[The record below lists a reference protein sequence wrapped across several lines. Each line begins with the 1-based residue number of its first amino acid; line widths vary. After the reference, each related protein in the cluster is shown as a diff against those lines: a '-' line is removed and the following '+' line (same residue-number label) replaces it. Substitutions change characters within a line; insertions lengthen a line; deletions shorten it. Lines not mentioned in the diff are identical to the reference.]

1 AEEMSS
7 AMDAATKS
15 ITSIAQQIEE
25 MTTGVNQQA
34 QSSQSVSSA
43 SQELT
48 SIAENLVEQ
57 VRKFKV

>member
-1 AEEMSS
+1 
-7 AMDAATKS
+7 MDAATKS

-25 MTTGVNQQA
+25 MVNGVNQQA

-57 VRKFKV
+57 VRKFKI